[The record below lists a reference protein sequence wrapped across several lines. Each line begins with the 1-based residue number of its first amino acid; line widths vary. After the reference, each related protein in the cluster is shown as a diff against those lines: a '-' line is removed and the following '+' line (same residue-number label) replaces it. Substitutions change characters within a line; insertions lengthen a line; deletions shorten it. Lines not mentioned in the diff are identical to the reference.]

1 MIALLLV
8 PSLLLLLVVFVGP
21 LFRYAWLSFHA
32 DSVITGLIAIPN
44 GGANWLRLVQDQRYW
59 QDLFQTLRFAGV
71 SVGLELVLALLI
83 ALLLDQRW
91 RGRDVV
97 RTLALIPWALPTT
110 VMALGWRWI
119 FNTPYGPVDHL
130 TKIIGL
136 GSLNILGDPSLTWM
150 ATVWADV
157 WKTTPFAALILL
169 AGLQT
174 IPGDL
179 YAALHLEGA
188 NALICLRRITLPLLR
203 PYILLA
209 LLFRLAQAFG
219 VFDLIQVLTGG
230 GPASSTESIALYAY
244 WNALRFLDFGYSATI
259 IMASFI
265 LISFICVIAWIAL
278 QLIIPTHSKSRGA
291 VSS

>member
-1 MIALLLV
+1 MIVFLLL
-8 PSLLLLLVVFVGP
+8 PALLLLVVVFVVP

-44 GGANWLRLVQDQRYW
+44 GGANWLRLLQDLRYW
-59 QDLFQTLRFAGV
+59 QDLGQTLRFAGV
-71 SVGLELVLALLI
+71 SVGLELIHALCI

-91 RGRDVV
+91 RGRDLV

-119 FNTPYGPVDHL
+119 FNTPYGPIDHF
-130 TKIIGL
+130 TKIAGI
-136 GSLNILGDPSLTWM
+136 GSLNILGDPNFAWI

-174 IPGDL
+174 IPADL
-179 YAALHLEGA
+179 YEALRLEGG

-209 LLFRLAQAFG
+209 LLFRLAQSFG

-230 GPASSTESIALYAY
+230 GPASTTESIALYAY
-244 WNALRFLDFGYSATI
+244 WNALRFLDFGYSSTI
-259 IMASFI
+259 IIASFL
-265 LISFICVIAWIAL
+265 LISLICVIAWIGL
-278 QLIIPTHSKSRGA
+278 QVLIPTHPKSRG
-291 VSS
+291 VIEL

>member
-8 PSLLLLLVVFVGP
+8 PALLLLVVVFVGP

-179 YAALHLEGA
+179 YEALHLEGA

-265 LISFICVIAWIAL
+265 LISLICVIAWIAL

>member
-8 PSLLLLLVVFVGP
+8 PALLLLVIVFVGP

-179 YAALHLEGA
+179 YEALRLEGG

-265 LISFICVIAWIAL
+265 LISLICVIAWIAL

-291 VSS
+291 VS

>member
-8 PSLLLLLVVFVGP
+8 PALLLLVVVFVGP
-21 LFRYAWLSFHA
+21 LFRYALLSFHA

-179 YAALHLEGA
+179 YEALRLEGG

-265 LISFICVIAWIAL
+265 LISLICVIAWIAL
-278 QLIIPTHSKSRGA
+278 QLIIPTNSKSRGA

>member
-1 MIALLLV
+1 MIAFLLV
-8 PSLLLLLVVFVGP
+8 PALLLLVIVFVGP

-179 YAALHLEGA
+179 YEALRLEGG

>member
-8 PSLLLLLVVFVGP
+8 PALLLLVVVFVGP

-130 TKIIGL
+130 TNIIGL

-179 YAALHLEGA
+179 YEAVRLESG
-188 NALICLRRITLPLLR
+188 NAMICLQRTTLPLLR

-265 LISFICVIAWIAL
+265 LISFICVLAWIAL
-278 QLIIPTHSKSRGA
+278 QFIIPTHSNSQG
-291 VSS
+291 VVEP

>member
-8 PSLLLLLVVFVGP
+8 PALLLLVVVFVGP

-32 DSVITGLIAIPN
+32 DSVVTGLIAIPN

-179 YAALHLEGA
+179 YEALRLEGG

-265 LISFICVIAWIAL
+265 LISLICVIAWIAL

-291 VSS
+291 ISS

>member
-8 PSLLLLLVVFVGP
+8 PALLLLVVVFVGP

-179 YAALHLEGA
+179 YEALRLEGG

-265 LISFICVIAWIAL
+265 LISLICVIAWIAL
-278 QLIIPTHSKSRGA
+278 QLIIPTHSKARGVA
-291 VSS
+291 

>member
-1 MIALLLV
+1 MIAFLLL
-8 PSLLLLLVVFVGP
+8 PALLLLLVVFVGP

-32 DSVITGLIAIPN
+32 DSVVTGLIAIPN

-59 QDLFQTLRFAGV
+59 QDLGQTLRFSGV
-71 SVGLELVLALLI
+71 SVGLELILALMI

-97 RTLALIPWALPTT
+97 RTLSLIPWALPTT

-119 FNTPYGPVDHL
+119 FNTPYGPIDHF
-130 TKIIGL
+130 TRMIGID
-136 GSLNILGDPSLTWM
+136 SLNILGDPHLTWM

-174 IPGDL
+174 IPVDL
-179 YAALHLEGA
+179 YEAVRLEGG
-188 NALICLRRITLPLLR
+188 NAMVCLRRITLPLLR
-203 PYILLA
+203 PYLLLA

-265 LISFICVIAWIAL
+265 LISLICVVAWILL
-278 QLIIPTHSKSRGA
+278 QILIPTHSKSQA
-291 VSS
+291 VVEP

>member
-8 PSLLLLLVVFVGP
+8 PALLLLVVVFVGP

-179 YAALHLEGA
+179 YEALRLEGG

-265 LISFICVIAWIAL
+265 LISLICVIAWIAL
-278 QLIIPTHSKSRGA
+278 QLIIPTHSKARG
-291 VSS
+291 VV

>member
-8 PSLLLLLVVFVGP
+8 PALLLLVIVFVGP

-32 DSVITGLIAIPN
+32 DSVITGLIAVPN
-44 GGANWLRLVQDQRYW
+44 GGANWLRLIQDQRYW

-179 YAALHLEGA
+179 YEALRLEGG

-219 VFDLIQVLTGG
+219 VFDLIQILTGG

-265 LISFICVIAWIAL
+265 LISLICIIAWIAL
-278 QLIIPTHSKSRGA
+278 QFIIPTHSKSRGA

>member
-8 PSLLLLLVVFVGP
+8 PALLLLVVVFVGP

-179 YAALHLEGA
+179 YEALRLEGG

-265 LISFICVIAWIAL
+265 LISFICVLAWIAL
-278 QLIIPTHSKSRGA
+278 QFIIPTHSKSQG
-291 VSS
+291 VVEP

>member
-8 PSLLLLLVVFVGP
+8 PSLLLLVVVFVGP

-44 GGANWLRLVQDQRYW
+44 GGANWLRLVQDQRYL

-119 FNTPYGPVDHL
+119 FNTPYGPIDHL

-179 YAALHLEGA
+179 YEALRLEGG
-188 NALICLRRITLPLLR
+188 NALISLRRITLPLLR

-265 LISFICVIAWIAL
+265 LISLICIIAWIAL
-278 QLIIPTHSKSRGA
+278 QFIIPTHSKSRGA

>member
-1 MIALLLV
+1 MIALLLA
-8 PSLLLLLVVFVGP
+8 PALLLLVVVFVGP

-179 YAALHLEGA
+179 YEALRLEGG

-265 LISFICVIAWIAL
+265 LISLICIIAWIAL
-278 QLIIPTHSKSRGA
+278 QFIIPTHSKSRGA

>member
-8 PSLLLLLVVFVGP
+8 PALLLLVVVFVGP

-179 YAALHLEGA
+179 YEALRLEGG

-265 LISFICVIAWIAL
+265 LISLICVMAWIAL
-278 QLIIPTHSKSRGA
+278 QFIIPTHSKSGGA

>member
-1 MIALLLV
+1 MIALLLA
-8 PSLLLLLVVFVGP
+8 PALLLLFVVFVGP

-174 IPGDL
+174 IPVDL
-179 YAALHLEGA
+179 YEALRLEGG

-209 LLFRLAQAFG
+209 LLLRLAQAFG

-265 LISFICVIAWIAL
+265 LISLICVIAWIAL

>member
-8 PSLLLLLVVFVGP
+8 PALLLLIVVFVGP
-21 LFRYAWLSFHA
+21 LFRYSWLSFHA

-119 FNTPYGPVDHL
+119 FNTPYGTVDNL

-179 YAALHLEGA
+179 YEALRLEGG

-265 LISFICVIAWIAL
+265 LISLICVIAWIAL
-278 QLIIPTHSKSRGA
+278 QLIIPTHSKSRVA

>member
-1 MIALLLV
+1 MIALLLA
-8 PSLLLLLVVFVGP
+8 PALLLLVVVFVGP

-130 TKIIGL
+130 TKIIGI

-179 YAALHLEGA
+179 YEALRLEGG

-265 LISFICVIAWIAL
+265 LISLICIIAWIAL
-278 QLIIPTHSKSRGA
+278 QFIIPTHSKSRGA